1 MIIVGLTGSVGTGK
15 STVTNFFREL
25 GAYIIDWD
33 ELAREVTR
41 PHSKAW
47 KEIVE
52 HFGKGILND
61 DLTIKRQKLADIVF
75 SDKGKVA
82 KLNQIV
88 HPEVFK
94 EDERI
99 TNEIKSLDPDALII
113 KDIPL
118 LFEVAHPIF
127 VDKIIVVSAS
137 EQTQL
142 RRLEE
147 KGMSREDARNR
158 IKSQLPLEKKIKA
171 ADFVINNDGPPEETK
186 RQVEEIYSLL
196 RKGERHGKQ
205 GVRRS
210 FSRKRSRR

>member
-1 MIIVGLTGSVGTGK
+1 MIIVGLTGGVGTGK
-15 STVTNFFREL
+15 STVTNFFWEL

-47 KEIVE
+47 KGIVE
-52 HFGKGILND
+52 YFGKGILND
-61 DLTIKRQKLADIVF
+61 DLTINRQKLAEIVF
-75 SDKGKVA
+75 CDQEKVT

-99 TNEIKSLDPDALII
+99 TNQIKKLDPEALII

-118 LFEVAHPIF
+118 LFEVDRPIF
-127 VDKIIVVSAS
+127 VDKVVVVSAS

-147 KGMSREDARNR
+147 KGMSREDAENR
-158 IKSQLPLEKKIKA
+158 IKSQLPLEEKVKS
-171 ADFVINNDGPPEETK
+171 ADFVINNDGTPEETK

-196 RKGERHGKQ
+196 RKGGQHREQR
-205 GVRRS
+205 
-210 FSRKRSRR
+210 

>member
-15 STVTNFFREL
+15 STVTNFFREM

-33 ELAREVTR
+33 ELAQEVTH
-41 PHSKAW
+41 PHLRAW

-52 HFGKGILND
+52 HFGKDCLNE
-61 DLTIKRQKLADIVF
+61 DLTINRQKLAEVVF
-75 SDKGKVA
+75 SDKEKVT

-88 HPEVFK
+88 HPKVFK

-99 TNEIKSLDPDALII
+99 TNEIKNLDPDALII

-118 LFEVAHPIF
+118 LFEVARPIF
-127 VDKIIVVSAS
+127 VDKVVVVAAS

-142 RRLEE
+142 SRLEE
-147 KGMSREDARNR
+147 KGMRREDAQNR
-158 IKSQLPLEKKIKA
+158 IKSQLPLEEKIKS
-171 ADFVINNDGPPEETK
+171 ADFVINNDGPLEETK

-196 RKGERHGKQ
+196 RKGEQHGKQ
-205 GVRRS
+205 R
-210 FSRKRSRR
+210 

>member
-1 MIIVGLTGSVGTGK
+1 MIIVGLTGGVGTGK

-41 PHSKAW
+41 PHLKAW
-47 KEIVE
+47 KGIVAY
-52 HFGKGILND
+52 FGKGILND
-61 DLTIKRQKLADIVF
+61 DLTINRRKLAEIVF
-75 SDKGKVA
+75 SDKEKVT

-99 TNEIKSLDPDALII
+99 TNRIKRLDPDALII

-118 LFEVAHPIF
+118 LFEVTRPIS
-127 VDKIIVVSAS
+127 VDRVVVVSAS

-142 RRLEE
+142 RRLEK
-147 KGMSREDARNR
+147 KGMSRKDVENR
-158 IKSQLPLEKKIKA
+158 IKFQLPLKEKIKS

-196 RKGERHGKQ
+196 RKAEQHQEQR
-205 GVRRS
+205 
-210 FSRKRSRR
+210 